1 MSIKMVQMRRYK
13 ELTMRY
19 IDVDSYGGIYE
30 HKDIQMGRYKELTM
44 RYIDVYSYGGIH
56 EHKDGTDWKVQ
67 RINNEIHRRG

>member
-1 MSIKMVQMRRYK
+1 MEGYMSIKMVQMRRYK

-30 HKDIQMGRYKELTM
+30 HKD
-44 RYIDVYSYGGIH
+44 D
-56 EHKDGTDWKVQ
+56 TDEKVQ

>member
-19 IDVDSYGGIYE
+19 IDVDSYGG
-30 HKDIQMGRYKELTM
+30 T
-44 RYIDVYSYGGIH
+44 H
-56 EHKDGTDWKVQ
+56 EHKDGTDAKVQ